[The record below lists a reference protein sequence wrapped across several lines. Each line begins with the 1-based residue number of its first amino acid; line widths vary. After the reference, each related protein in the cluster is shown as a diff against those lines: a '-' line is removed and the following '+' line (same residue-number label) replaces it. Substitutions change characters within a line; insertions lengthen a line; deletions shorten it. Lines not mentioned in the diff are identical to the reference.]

1 MPRQHVSVIDIF
13 PSDGDQLM
21 RAYEARLRG
30 VGVTAGI
37 AVVLCATLSQPAGA
51 APKSG
56 TASHVTTCATVGT
69 GAQGRAV
76 KTLQKAVGATA
87 DGDYGPATQKAVRKW
102 QKGHSLPATGV
113 VDAATW
119 SKLPTKVGAKACG
132 QHVHG
137 GGVSATCAR
146 LGVGTSGLAVVV
158 LQTAI
163 GATPDGEFGPATQQA
178 LKKVQRDSKLK
189 ASGVATAKT
198 WHALH
203 RLGTPA
209 CSNAHSAGPPP
220 PKDAKAQARI
230 HARVQRLVNR
240 LEQKPGTS
248 KNRVALQ
255 AMAFARKQ
263 IGKPYVYG
271 GTGPKGYDCSG
282 LQMKAYL
289 HAALSIPRV
298 AADQYAGAG
307 TQISLDHAKQGDLV
321 FFATD
326 VAKPSTVHHVA
337 MYVGGGNVLDAP
349 YTGANVR
356 IVPLWTSDLLP
367 VAVRPAAALTL
378 PLKAGA
384 SGWSVTQLQQAL
396 NRHHARIPV
405 DGGYGSST
413 RQAVRA
419 WQQKKGLKPNGVVR
433 MTTWLSLG

>member
-1 MPRQHVSVIDIF
+1 
-13 PSDGDQLM
+13 M

-30 VGVTAGI
+30 VVVAAGTA
-37 AVVLCATLSQPAGA
+37 AVLCGALSQPAGA

-56 TASHVTTCATVGT
+56 NAGHATTCATVGA
-69 GAQGRAV
+69 GAVGRAV
-76 KTLQKAVGATA
+76 KTLQKAVGASA
-87 DGDYGPATQKAVRKW
+87 DGEYGPATQKAVRKW
-102 QKGHSLPATGV
+102 QKAHSLSTTGV

-119 SKLPTKVGAKACG
+119 AKLPAKVGRRACG

-137 GGVSATCAR
+137 TGVSATCAR

-178 LKKVQRDSKLK
+178 VKKVQRDAKLK
-189 ASGVATAKT
+189 ATGVATKNT

-203 RLGTPA
+203 RFGTPA
-209 CSNAHSAGPPP
+209 CANAKSAGPKP

-230 HARVQRLVNR
+230 HAKVQRLVKR
-240 LEQKPGTS
+240 LEQKPGTT

-255 AMAFARKQ
+255 AMAFGKKQ

-271 GTGPKGYDCSG
+271 GVGPKGYDCSG

-307 TQISLDHAKQGDLV
+307 TKVPLDHAKQGDLV
-321 FFATD
+321 FFAND

-356 IVPLWTSDLLP
+356 ITPLWTSDLLP

-384 SGWSVTQLQQAL
+384 TGWSVSQLQQAL
-396 NRHHARIPV
+396 NRHHAGIPV

-419 WQQKKGLKPNGVVR
+419 WQQKKGLKASGVVR
-433 MTTWLSLG
+433 MKTWLSLG